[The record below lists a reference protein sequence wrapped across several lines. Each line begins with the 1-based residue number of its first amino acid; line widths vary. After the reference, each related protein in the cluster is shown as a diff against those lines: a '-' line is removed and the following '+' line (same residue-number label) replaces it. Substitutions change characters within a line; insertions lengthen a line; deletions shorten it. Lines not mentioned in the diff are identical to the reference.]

1 MNQSSR
7 AAARQKIELEKNR
20 ASVTAAE
27 HARTIIDSAEL
38 PIEPLK
44 MSGPAVA
51 PTHHQNLKEP
61 TMAHQDLKAAGTTAR
76 QPTLNIEKTQ
86 PTAAE
91 QAQGPRN
98 LPPGHPDSPGHPS
111 KQQPKQ

>member
-1 MNQSSR
+1 
-7 AAARQKIELEKNR
+7 
-20 ASVTAAE
+20 
-27 HARTIIDSAEL
+27 
-38 PIEPLK
+38 
-44 MSGPAVA
+44 
-51 PTHHQNLKEP
+51 
-61 TMAHQDLKAAGTTAR
+61 MAHQDLKAAGTTAR